1 MSILGFF
8 SIDYWLCCC
17 CGILLVVLFTCYCV
31 PTVLSGG
38 YLLCTSCQLVSVWS
52 ILVHWFLPEAYPGSF
67 APVRSLL
74 VHWFLSGAY
83 WFICFCL
90 EPAAWFICFCL
101 EPTGLFVSAWRL
113 LVHLLLSGAYLLLRL
128 LFIDCSLCTV
138 TIGTQNI
145 GYLTGNL
152 PFCVVWYSM
161 YGQSGMSLYSTPKQ
175 CKTSLMVL
183 YVGILVCRYTP
194 IPLTVTTGTQNNG

>member
-1 MSILGFF
+1 MKCSLHLTMWLSVCSTHFPKENYPQVSILGFF

-17 CGILLVVLFTCYCV
+17 CGILLVVLFACYCV

-52 ILVHWFLPEAYPGSF
+52 ILVHWFLPEVYPGSF
-67 APVRSLL
+67 APVRS
-74 VHWFLSGAY
+74 
-83 WFICFCL
+83 
-90 EPAAWFICFCL
+90 
-101 EPTGLFVSAWRL
+101 L

-128 LFIDCSLCTV
+128 LFVDCSLCTV

-145 GYLTGNL
+145 GYLTDNL

-161 YGQSGMSLYSTPKQ
+161 YGQSGMGLYSTPKQ
-175 CKTSLMVL
+175 CKTSLMVF
-183 YVGILVCRYTP
+183 V
-194 IPLTVTTGTQNNG
+194 